1 MKKKLIIT
9 IIVLIA
15 LLGGLFVAHKVMMH
29 QSQEK
34 LIQAHKEALI
44 QQFSEQDRLTIKRSR
59 KRQFHFTLADKNN
72 LIAREIAK
80 GDGSKE
86 TIQPM
91 RLVFIEPKIIETP
104 IKGIRRVKVQ
114 RVQYDYQWTA
124 YQKTSE
130 KDLRDFYIDSKN
142 TLFGLDQ
149 LLGGKVD
156 FLSQLIK
163 KQDPS
168 LQTSEQ
174 QLEEMFKHPST
185 KKLPFKID
193 QHQLVIDSQI
203 ALPIS
208 DLFEVINPAY
218 LPKDEQANYADYQKK
233 KEEALKKARE
243 NRKVIALTFDDGP
256 DAETTPQVLNILAK
270 YHAVGTFFMIGSKV
284 AGHEALV
291 KKVYDQGNEIGNHTW
306 THPNLTLLSPDQVK
320 AEINQT
326 NQVLEKI
333 TGKKPVFLR
342 PPYGATNERVKEI
355 TGMEQAMWTVDT
367 RDWENHSTQGIM
379 TNLKN
384 QAGPNGVVLMHDIHQ
399 TSVNALPSVIEYLQ
413 SQGYSFVTLS
423 QLYAS

>member
-44 QQFSEQDRLTIKRSR
+44 QQFSEQDRLTIKRPR

-91 RLVFIEPKIIETP
+91 QLVFIEPKITETP

-193 QHQLVIDSQI
+193 QHQLVIDSQV

-306 THPNLTLLSPDQVK
+306 THPNLTLLSPDQIK
-320 AEINQT
+320 SEINQT